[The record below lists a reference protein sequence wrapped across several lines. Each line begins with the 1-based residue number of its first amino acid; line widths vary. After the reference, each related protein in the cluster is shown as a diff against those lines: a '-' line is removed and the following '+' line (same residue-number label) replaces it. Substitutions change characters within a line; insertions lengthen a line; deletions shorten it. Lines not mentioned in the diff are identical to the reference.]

1 MDKQVLLDTLAYLEG
16 QKAERQK
23 KLDAYNEAKFEL
35 EAAKE
40 KVVSFGDMS
49 GVFQEIERLN
59 DLSCRIE
66 GQINEEQ
73 DGAEIEEQQE
83 EGVAD
88 EVVVTEAEA

>member
-1 MDKQVLLDTLAYLEG
+1 MEKEVLIDTLAYLKG
-16 QKAERQK
+16 QKDEREV
-23 KLDAYNEAKFEL
+23 KLAAYNEAKAEL

-49 GVFQEIERLN
+49 GIISDVEKLN
-59 DLSCRIE
+59 GLICRIE
-66 GQINEEQ
+66 DQINGEPDSDVEQ
-73 DGAEIEEQQE
+73 PQE

>member
-16 QKAERQK
+16 QKAERQEK
-23 KLDAYNEAKFEL
+23 INAFEKAKLEL

-59 DLSCRIE
+59 NLSCRIE

-73 DGAEIEEQQE
+73 DGAEIEEPQE

>member
-16 QKAERQK
+16 QKAERQEK
-23 KLDAYNEAKFEL
+23 INAFEKAKLEL

-59 DLSCRIE
+59 NLSCRIE
-66 GQINEEQ
+66 GHINEEQ
-73 DGAEIEEQQE
+73 DGAE
-83 EGVAD
+83 GPDRAD
-88 EVVVTEAEA
+88 L